1 MRRQGTFTRF
11 KHTALLAAIA
21 ALSLCSCEHKE
32 LCEDHEPHALRN
44 RVEIV
49 AGYEQRWEYHTEG
62 GTDWEA
68 AWPGE
73 FGFSYASLNP
83 ALPKGLR
90 TVVYNE
96 NDIPRTY
103 NMDVHGGVVPLA
115 DGSNDMLLYNNDT
128 EYIVFND
135 LNSTVTATATTRTRT
150 RPSYKGSMFGS
161 SDGTDEVTVTPPDM
175 LYGASVTGYVPCKTI
190 DPMPLKV
197 LLTPLT
203 YTYYVRIEVE
213 KGQEYVALARG
224 ALAGMARGVYLT
236 DGSTTDESATV
247 IFDAE
252 VTGFGAEASVLSF
265 GAPGWPNS
273 HYRSDGGN
281 GSGRRYALNVEIR
294 LRNGKVLSFDY
305 DVTDQLRLQPHGG
318 VIRVGGIEISDDDG
332 KGGSGGFDV
341 DVDGWGDYED
351 IPIDM

>member
-1 MRRQGTFTRF
+1 MRRRIIFPEC
-11 KHTALLAAIA
+11 KAAAPLAAVA
-21 ALSLCSCEHKE
+21 ALALCSCEHKE

-44 RVEIV
+44 RVEII
-49 AGYEQRWEYHTEG
+49 AGYEQRWEYPAEG

-90 TVVYNE
+90 TVVYNG
-96 NDIPRTY
+96 NDVPRTY
-103 NMDVHGGVVPLA
+103 NLDAHGGIVPLA

-128 EYIVFND
+128 ECIVFSD
-135 LNSTVTATATTRTRT
+135 LGSTATATATTRTRT
-150 RPSYKGSMFGS
+150 RPSYKGSLFGS
-161 SDGTDEVTVTPPDM
+161 EGADEVTVTPPDM
-175 LYGASVTGYVPCKTI
+175 LYGASVAGYVPFKTI
-190 DPMPLKV
+190 EPVPLEV

-213 KGQEYVALARG
+213 QGQKYVALARG
-224 ALAGMARGVYLT
+224 ALSGMARGVYLT
-236 DGSTTDESATV
+236 DGSTTGETATV

-265 GAPGWPNS
+265 GTPAG
-273 HYRSDGGN
+273 DGT
-281 GSGRRYALNVEIR
+281 GRRYALNVEIR
-294 LRNGKVLSFDY
+294 LRNGKVLSYDY
-305 DVTDQLRLQPHGG
+305 DVTEQLRRQPRGG
-318 VIRVGGIEISDDDG
+318 VIRVGGIVVTDEDG

-341 DVDGWGDYED
+341 DVDGWGEYED

>member
-1 MRRQGTFTRF
+1 MRRHDIFP
-11 KHTALLAAIA
+11 KLMSAAPLAAIA
-21 ALSLCSCEHKE
+21 ALVLCSCEHKE

-44 RVEIV
+44 RVEII
-49 AGYEQRWEYHTEG
+49 ADYEQRWQYTIEG
-62 GTDWEA
+62 GTDWET
-68 AWPGE
+68 AWPEE

-83 ALPKGLR
+83 QLPKGLR

-103 NMDVHGGVVPLA
+103 NLGVYGGIVPLA

-150 RPSYKGSMFGS
+150 RPSYKGSLFN
-161 SDGTDEVTVTPPDM
+161 SDGSDEVTVTPPDM
-175 LYGASVTGYVPCKTI
+175 LYGASVTGYVPWKTI
-190 DPMPLKV
+190 DPIPLKV
-197 LLTPLT
+197 HLTPLT
-203 YTYYVRIEVE
+203 YTYYVRIEVA

-236 DGSTTDESATV
+236 DGNTTDETATV

-252 VTGFGAEASVLSF
+252 VTDFGAEASVLSF
-265 GAPGWPNS
+265 GAPGWLNS
-273 HYRSDGGN
+273 HYRSDGTG
-281 GSGRRYALNVEIR
+281 GGRRYALNVEIR

-305 DVTDQLRLQPHGG
+305 DVTDQLRHQPHGG

-351 IPIDM
+351 IPITF